1 MTGTICAI
9 PECESRHGKH
19 ENFEVFLNS
28 PKFSEIFLEVSE
40 VPITQNLPKFYFKS
54 FEMFFE
60 IF

>member
-1 MTGTICAI
+1 MTGTICAT
-9 PECESRHGKH
+9 PECKSSHGKH

-28 PKFSEIFLEVSE
+28 PKFSEVA
-40 VPITQNLPKFYFKS
+40 ITQNPPKFYTKS